1 MRKKL
6 INSQLSNLKTYQ
18 MYLRQFLVLAENVFK
33 FNNLPLFI
41 DTAFLNKTLLRNG
54 SIAFFYD
61 DVLETVLALP
71 YIIIGQ
77 LDVYGRPQKIQAIG
91 QNGYYRILNK
101 DEFVIMYD
109 NNGRYPLFIDICQ
122 YAERM
127 SLTTRTTDIN
137 IAQQKCPRI
146 FKTNVDNKKTI
157 EDLINNIDGF
167 ENVVVTYDNIN
178 LDDIVTEL
186 APAPFVADKLDL
198 HKDKDWSEFLRLIG
212 IANVS
217 FQKKERNIKDEIQA
231 MQGGTIASRFS
242 RFEPREKAVN
252 EINEKFG
259 KYLEKKLEVEYYD
272 GEPTTKEVK
281 EDESISIESDS
292 DSTY

>member
-178 LDDIVTEL
+178 LDDIVAEL